1 MVVLVAKKNSVE
13 KKGSFFV
20 RSHVLEAVGH
30 FVGWSASIGA
40 DWPVVAL
47 ELFLQVVV
55 GIHASGCHTRIECID
70 VNVVFVAV
78 TEALHSVDTSESVFL
93 WKNGEMFCDMRVEN
107 SCSGP
112 VDMVF
117 ADVVVESLAD
127 YMIVPV
133 SDWSCR
139 RK

>member
-78 TEALHSVDTSESVFL
+78 TEALHSADTSGLFS
-93 WKNGEMFCDMRVEN
+93 
-107 SCSGP
+107 SGRT
-112 VDMVF
+112 
-117 ADVVVESLAD
+117 E
-127 YMIVPV
+127 
-133 SDWSCR
+133 R
-139 RK
+139 

>member
-1 MVVLVAKKNSVE
+1 M
-13 KKGSFFV
+13 
-20 RSHVLEAVGH
+20 LEAVGH

-93 WKNGEMFCDMRVEN
+93 WKNGEIFCDMRVEN
-107 SCSGP
+107 FQ
-112 VDMVF
+112 VAKWTWF
-117 ADVVVESLAD
+117 LQT
-127 YMIVPV
+127 
-133 SDWSCR
+133 
-139 RK
+139 